1 MPFEVLCEPNISC
14 IKNYYKLLIL
24 ITIIAFYFLYFITI
38 IDNIPLLQF
47 HFQILRLL
55 RVGKCSIKCSV
66 RIGLKDWVAVLMK
79 ASCHVDWYQ
88 NESLV
93 FPRTT
98 QMI

>member
-1 MPFEVLCEPNISC
+1 MPFEVLYEPNISC
-14 IKNYYKLLIL
+14 IKNYYKLLML
-24 ITIIAFYFLYFITI
+24 ITKYCFYFLYFITI

-47 HFQILRLL
+47 HFRILPLL

-66 RIGLKDWVAVLMK
+66 RIGLKDLLAVLMK